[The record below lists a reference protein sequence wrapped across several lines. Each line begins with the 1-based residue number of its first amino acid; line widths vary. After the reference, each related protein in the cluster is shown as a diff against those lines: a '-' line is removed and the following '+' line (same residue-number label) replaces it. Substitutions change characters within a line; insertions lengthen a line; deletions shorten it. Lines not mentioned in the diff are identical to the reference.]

1 MVDEAVMV
9 GVPRL
14 DRRLMVKVAMEV
26 FVTVMVMVL
35 EGKRKRGA
43 FWDEITEIM
52 FWKGG
57 AAKRSRPF
65 AGHTSAVPPPP
76 RKGKANNLMRGHP
89 LRGL

>member
-1 MVDEAVMV
+1 MVDEAVMD

-14 DRRLMVKVAMEV
+14 DRRLMVKVAKGT

-57 AAKRSRPF
+57 GERRDHGLSLGTRPP
-65 AGHTSAVPPPP
+65 SPPPA
-76 RKGKANNLMRGHP
+76 KGKQIIS
-89 LRGL
+89 

>member
-65 AGHTSAVPPPP
+65 TSAVPPP